1 MPQNLLKNILLSI
14 IILTITA
21 CSTSPLVPNPPQNTK
36 PANNLPSTA
45 QNGWWAA
52 RFGIKWDKKNK
63 EPDWYIGAFIA
74 NEIVAPSL
82 EQFKQEISL
91 WRFHRRAARDNAGHQ
106 FSFLFYSSP
115 ETAKRVY
122 AKIKSEQILAKLKQ
136 AGLIIRDSYD
146 NPETLNKPNIEDTS
160 DKSWSISVQ
169 KAWPYFIMGASQ
181 LWLELIKEK
190 GKSPATLTQKVAHY
204 KQVTK
209 LLRELWKEEA
219 KHAFFHHLN
228 AIFSYAP
235 MNVRF

>member
-1 MPQNLLKNILLSI
+1 MQQNFLKNILLSI
-14 IILTITA
+14 MFITMTA
-21 CSTSPLVPNPPQNTK
+21 CSTLPTNPPQNTITK
-36 PANNLPSTA
+36 PANKLATTQKA
-45 QNGWWAA
+45 WWAA

-63 EPDWYIGAFIA
+63 EPDWYMGAFIA

-91 WRFHRRAARDNAGHQ
+91 WRFHRRAARDDAGHQ

-115 ETAKRVY
+115 ETAKSIY
-122 AKIKSEQILAKLKQ
+122 AKIKSEQMLAKLKQ

-146 NPETLNKPNIEDTS
+146 NPEKLNKPNIEDTS

-169 KAWPYFIMGASQ
+169 KAWPYFIMGASKM
-181 LWLELIKEK
+181 WLELIKENG
-190 GKSPATLTQKVAHY
+190 GKSPETMAQKVVHY

-209 LLRELWKEEA
+209 ALRKLWKEEG
-219 KHAFFHHLN
+219 KHAFMHHLN